1 MLRVWLKYYW
11 GDQMIRIHLS
21 RLLGERRWTQ
31 IQLSRATGI
40 RAATITAI
48 ATARGERGQREHLDR
63 ICEALDCDL
72 SDLMEYVPNIQKK
85 TGHDLIV
92 EEHGNRRKQ
101 P

>member
-1 MLRVWLKYYW
+1 MLRIWLKYYW

-31 IQLSRATGI
+31 AYLSRITGI
-40 RAATITAI
+40 RAATINEI
-48 ATARGERGQREHLDR
+48 YNELVDRVNLEHLDR

-72 SDLMEYVPNIQKK
+72 ADLMEYVPNAQKR
-85 TGHDLIV
+85 TGRNLIL
-92 EEHGNRRKQ
+92 EEHGNRKK